1 MNWQVIEELLEK
13 YYEGET
19 TLREERLLKEWLGR
33 DDVPAHLM
41 AERDQFLYMETQGK
55 MGVLEGQFDDRVL
68 KEISE
73 PPLAK
78 MVSLNRPWIYWISGA
93 AATALI
99 VVAILVQFNPF
110 GKTISDTYTDPSL
123 AYEEAKKVMLFVSS
137 KLNRG
142 TENIKKV
149 EKFDTG
155 MKEMKN
161 LGQFNKG
168 IEKASNVNKIDKVL
182 NIN

>member
-1 MNWQVIEELLEK
+1 MNWQEIENLLER
-13 YYEGET
+13 YYEGDT

-41 AERDQFLYMETQGK
+41 VAKDQFLYLETQGNI
-55 MGVLEGQFDDRVL
+55 GSLDDGFDEKVL

-78 MVSLNRPWIYWISGA
+78 MVSLNRPWIYWISGVA
-93 AATALI
+93 AAALI
-99 VVAILVQFNPF
+99 VVAVLAQFNPF
-110 GKTISDTYTDPSL
+110 GKTITDTYSDPAL

-142 TENIKKV
+142 TENIDQV

-168 IEKASNVNKIDKVL
+168 IEEASNLNKIDKVL
-182 NIN
+182 KIN